1 VGVQARR
8 AIIPRIFDKVGMDM
22 NRVILLESLLALA
35 AVAVLGPGT
44 SVLVQQAAR
53 QALAMARTKV
63 GHRTVH

>member
-1 VGVQARR
+1 
-8 AIIPRIFDKVGMDM
+8 M

-53 QALAMARTKV
+53 QALLLARR
-63 GHRTVH
+63 RTFH